1 MNVDFA
7 TTALLAN
14 MALAEA
20 PTLDSLSPEDARL
33 AYSEIFKGLPDGPDN
48 VSSEDME
55 IPVDGATIGCRIL
68 RPTGKANS
76 VIVYYHGGGWVIGNI
91 DDYDALGRH
100 IAERCNAVVVLVN
113 YRKAPEHKFP
123 IPVNDCYAAL
133 NWVSDN
139 MKKIAGANLP
149 IMVAGDS
156 AGGNLSAVIAQ
167 KTVRENGPK
176 IDLQILVYPVTD
188 GRMNSATWK
197 DDARQLFLTKE
208 LMEHFWRH
216 YADDEQLTDPEASPL
231 LADDLKS
238 LDGLAPA
245 VVLTAEMDIL
255 RDEGAAYAQKLEE
268 AGVDVTYK
276 EFKRQIHGFVGL
288 ADALPVGFE
297 ALDWVSTRIDAHLN
311 SVDHFDAVIVGA
323 GFSGMYQLHRLREKG
338 LNVRVFEAGTGV
350 GGTWYWNRYP
360 GARVDIES
368 VAYSYSFSKELEQDW
383 VWSEKHAT
391 QPELLEYANHVA
403 DRFDLRKDIQFE
415 TKVASAHFDDDMN
428 EWLVTMENGDAV
440 RARYLI
446 MASGVL
452 SASKKPDIPGY
463 DNFKGETYNTG
474 SWPHDPVDFSG
485 KKVAVIGT
493 GSSGIQAIPLV
504 AEQADE
510 LVVFQRT
517 ANFSTP
523 ALNRTL
529 SNSEIDAIKSDYPG
543 FRAECRKSRLGAIS
557 PEPQL
562 DRAMEATAE
571 EREARFQT
579 GWETGLLPSFFFA
592 FGDILTD
599 EKANEAAQDF
609 IRDRIRGIV
618 EDEQT
623 REDLLP
629 NTHPYGTKRPC
640 LDTNY
645 YETFNRDNVSLVNLR
660 RTPIDTITE
669 KGIKTSDT
677 EREFDA
683 IIFATGFDAMTGPL
697 LRVDIR
703 GSKGRRLIDAWVD
716 GPQSYLGVGVSGF
729 PNMFTINGPSS
740 PSVLSNMMVSIEQH
754 VDWIADCIGWM
765 NSNDKTRIEPER
777 SAEIQ
782 WAEHTSQMA
791 DMTLYPQADSWYV
804 GANVPGKP
812 RAFLAYV
819 GGVGVY
825 REICDQIAQS
835 GYYGFEVN

>member
-1 MNVDFA
+1 MNFDFA
-7 TTALLAN
+7 TTAFLAQ
-14 MALAEA
+14 MAIDDG
-20 PTLDSLSPEDARL
+20 PTLDSLSPEEARI
-33 AYSEIFKGLPDGPDN
+33 AYSEVAKRLPAGPES
-48 VSSEDME
+48 VSSET
-55 IPVDGATIGCRIL
+55 ISVPVDGDSIDCRIL
-68 RPTGKANS
+68 KPAGDADS
-76 VIVYYHGGGWVIGNI
+76 VMLFYHGGGWVFGNI
-91 DDYDALGRH
+91 DDYDGLGRH
-100 IAERCNAVVVLVN
+100 IAQRCNAVVVLVN

-133 NWVSDN
+133 NWVDEN
-139 MKKIAGANLP
+139 IEKVAGARLP
-149 IMVAGDS
+149 IIVCGDS
-156 AGGNLSAVIAQ
+156 AGGNLSAVVAQ
-167 KTVRENGPK
+167 KSARENGPK
-176 IDLQILVYPVTD
+176 VDLQILMYPVTD
-188 GRMNSATWK
+188 GRMDSAGWK
-197 DDARQLFLTKE
+197 DDARELFLTTKMMKWMWG
-208 LMEHFWRH
+208 L
-216 YADDEQLTDPEASPL
+216 YANEDQFCDVEASPL
-231 LADDLKS
+231 LADDLAK
-238 LDGLAPA
+238 LDGLAPTI
-245 VVLTAEMDIL
+245 VMTAEYDIL
-255 RDEGAAYAQKLEE
+255 REEGEAYAKKLEE
-268 AGVDVTYK
+268 AGHKVIYK
-276 EFKRQIHGFVGL
+276 DFKRQIHAFIAL
-288 ADALPVGFE
+288 AEILPGGFE
-297 ALDWVSTRIDAHLN
+297 AIDWMNVQIEKHFN
-311 SVDHFDAVIVGA
+311 PVEEFDAVIVGA
-323 GFSGMYQLHRLREKG
+323 GFSGMYQLHKLREQG

-368 VAYSYSFSKELEQDW
+368 VAYSYSFSEELEQDW

-415 TKVASAHFDDDMN
+415 AKVASAHFDDDAN
-428 EWLVTMENGDAV
+428 EWLVTLENGDAV

-493 GSSGIQAIPLV
+493 GSSGIQTIPIV
-504 AEQADE
+504 AEQAEE

-529 SNSEIDAIKSDYPG
+529 SNSEVDAVKNNYRE

-562 DRAMEATAE
+562 DLAMEATAE
-571 EREARFQT
+571 EREKRFNT

-645 YETFNRDNVSLVNLR
+645 YETYNRDNVSLVNLR
-660 RTPIDTITE
+660 RTPIDMITE

-703 GSKGRRLIDAWVD
+703 GSEGRRLIDAWVD
-716 GPQSYLGVGVSGF
+716 GPQSYLGIGVSGF

-765 NSNDKTRIEPER
+765 NSNEKTRIEPER
-777 SAEIQ
+777 SAELE

-791 DMTLYPQADSWYV
+791 DLTLYPQADSWYV

-825 REICDQIAQS
+825 REICDQIAQD
-835 GYYGFEVN
+835 GYHGFDVH

>member
-1 MNVDFA
+1 MNLDFA
-7 TTALLAN
+7 TTSLLAN
-14 MALAEA
+14 MAIAEA
-20 PTLDSLSPEDARL
+20 PTLDTLTPEEARL
-33 AYSEIFKGLPDGPDN
+33 AYTEIYKGLPGGPEN
-48 VSSEDME
+48 VSSQDVE
-55 IPVDGATIGCRIL
+55 IPVDGATISCRIL
-68 RPTGKANS
+68 RPAGNANS
-76 VIVYYHGGGWVIGNI
+76 VIIYYHGGGWVIGNI
-91 DDYDALGRH
+91 DDYDGVGRH

-133 NWVSDN
+133 NWVSEN
-139 MKKIAGANLP
+139 MTKVAGADLP

-176 IDLQILVYPVTD
+176 IDLQVLVYPVTD

-197 DDARQLFLTKE
+197 DEDRQLFLTSE

-216 YADDEQLTDPEASPL
+216 YADDGQFTDPEASPL
-231 LADDLKS
+231 LAKDLKN

-245 VVLTAEMDIL
+245 VVLTAEYDIL

-268 AGVDVTYK
+268 AGIEVSYK

-288 ADALPVGFE
+288 AEALPVGFE
-297 ALDWVSTRIDAHLN
+297 ALDWISTRIEAHLN
-311 SVDHFDAVIVGA
+311 PVDHFDAVVVGA
-323 GFSGMYQLHRLREKG
+323 GFSGMYQLHKLREQG
-338 LNVRVFEAGTGV
+338 LNVRVFEAGSGV

-368 VAYSYSFSKELEQDW
+368 VAYSFSFSEELQQEW

-415 TKVASAHFDDDMN
+415 TKVVSAHFDDDNN
-428 EWLVTMENGDAV
+428 EWLVTLENGDAV

-485 KKVAVIGT
+485 KKVAIIGT
-493 GSSGIQAIPLV
+493 GSSGIQTIPIV
-504 AEQADE
+504 AEQAEE

-523 ALNRTL
+523 ALNRAL
-529 SNSEIDAIKSDYPG
+529 SDSEVQEVKMDYAG
-543 FRAECRKSRLGAIS
+543 FRNELRKSRGGFIS
-557 PEPQL
+557 PEIHL
-562 DRAMEATAE
+562 DRTSDASTQEIS
-571 EREARFQT
+571 ARFKT
-579 GWETGLLPSFFFA
+579 GWESGLLPAFFHS

-599 EKANEAAQDF
+599 EKANEAAQEF
-609 IRDRIRGIV
+609 IRDRIRETV
-618 EDEQT
+618 KDEQT

-629 NTHPYGTKRPC
+629 NSHPYGTKRPC
-640 LDTNY
+640 IDTNY
-645 YETFNRDNVSLVNLR
+645 YETYNRENVSLVNLR

-669 KGIKTSDT
+669 KGIKTSDM

-703 GSKGRRLIDAWVD
+703 GARGKRLVEAWVD
-716 GPQSYLGVGVSGF
+716 GPQSYLGLTVHGF

-740 PSVLSNMMVSIEQH
+740 PSVLTNMIVSIEQH
-754 VDWIADCIGWM
+754 VDWIADCIAWM
-765 NSNDKTRIEPER
+765 RTNEKTRIEPQR
-777 SAEIQ
+777 SAEIE
-782 WAEHTSQMA
+782 WAEHTSQVA
-791 DMTLYPQADSWYV
+791 DMTLYPKAESWYV
-804 GANVPGKP
+804 GANIPGKP

-819 GGVGVY
+819 GGAGVY

-835 GYYGFEVN
+835 GYHGFEVH

>member
-1 MNVDFA
+1 MKLDFS

-14 MALAEA
+14 MTLAEA
-20 PTLDSLSPEDARL
+20 PTLDSLSPEDARM
-33 AYSEIFKGLPDGPDN
+33 AYSEIYKGLPAGPDS
-48 VSSEDME
+48 VSFEDLE
-55 IPVDGATIGCRIL
+55 IPVDGGNIACRIL
-68 RPTGKANS
+68 RPTGNAKS

-91 DDYDALGRH
+91 DDYDGVGRH
-100 IAERCNAVVVLVN
+100 ISERCNAVVVLVD

-123 IPVNDCYAAL
+123 IPVNDCYTAL

-156 AGGNLSAVIAQ
+156 AGGNLSAVVAQ
-167 KTVRENGPK
+167 KTVREHGPK

-188 GRMNSATWK
+188 GRMNSATWR
-197 DDARQLFLTKE
+197 DEERQLFLTSE

-216 YADDEQLTDPEASPL
+216 YAEDEQLTEPEASPL
-231 LADDLKS
+231 LAEDLKS
-238 LDGLAPA
+238 LTGLAPA
-245 VVLTAEMDIL
+245 VVLTAEFDIL

-268 AGVDVTYK
+268 AGVEVSYK

-288 ADALPVGFE
+288 AEALPVGFE
-297 ALDWVSTRIDAHLN
+297 ALDWVSARIEEHLN
-311 SVDHFDAVIVGA
+311 SVEQFDAVIVGA
-323 GFSGMYQLHRLREKG
+323 GFSGMYQLHRLREMG

-368 VAYSYSFSKELEQDW
+368 VAYSYSFSEELQQDW

-415 TKVASAHFDDDMN
+415 SKVASAHFDDDKN
-428 EWLVTMENGDAV
+428 EWLVTLEDG
-440 RARYLI
+440 RAARAQYLI

-474 SWPHDPVDFSG
+474 AWPHDTVDFSG
-485 KKVAVIGT
+485 KKVAIIGT
-493 GSSGIQAIPLV
+493 GSSGIQTIPIV
-504 AEQADE
+504 AQQAEE
-510 LVVFQRT
+510 LFVFQRT

-523 ALNRTL
+523 ALNRSL
-529 SNSEIDAIKSDYPG
+529 SESEIQEVKNDYAG
-543 FRAECRKSRLGAIS
+543 FRKDLRKSRGGFTS
-557 PEPQL
+557 PEIHV
-562 DRAMEATAE
+562 DRASDTSSQEISS
-571 EREARFQT
+571 RFKVA
-579 GWETGLLPSFFFA
+579 WDSGLLPGFFHS

-599 EKANEAAQDF
+599 EEANEAAQEF
-609 IRDRIRGIV
+609 IRNRIREIV
-618 EDEQT
+618 KDEQT
-623 REDLLP
+623 KEDLLP
-629 NTHPYGTKRPC
+629 NSHPYGTKRPC

-703 GSKGRRLIDAWVD
+703 GSQGKRLQEVWVD
-716 GPQSYLGVGVSGF
+716 GPQSYLGLSVHGF

-740 PSVLSNMMVSIEQH
+740 PSVLTNMIVSIEQH
-754 VDWIADCIGWM
+754 VDWICDCIDWM
-765 NSNDKTRIEPER
+765 KKSEKRRIEANR
-777 SAEIQ
+777 SAELE
-782 WAEHTSQMA
+782 WVEHTAQIA
-791 DMTLYPQADSWYV
+791 DTTLYPQAESWYV

-819 GGVGVY
+819 GGAGVY

-835 GYYGFEVN
+835 GYHGFEAH